1 MVQIGKDLRER
12 LKKPL
17 GQVIPFSEALV
28 YCKGRK
34 VVCIGD
40 EVTFNFLVEGK
51 VPYVAVFDLKTL
63 RHEVEPRVRGKL
75 LEFYPNAK
83 KVEKPAGD
91 LSEEMFVLAKEY
103 LEKGGALHVE
113 GEEDLFALAFALQ
126 IDSEI
131 VVYGQPGEGCVILE
145 KGNPE
150 LEKLKIKVDELGLVL
165 SD

>member
-1 MVQIGKDLRER
+1 MAEIGKDLRER

-17 GQVIPFSEALV
+17 GQVIPFSEALA
-28 YCKGRK
+28 YCRGRK
-34 VVCIGD
+34 VISIGD

-51 VPYVAVFDLKTL
+51 IPYIAVFDFKTL
-63 RHEVEPRVRGKL
+63 RHPVEPRVKGKL

-83 KVEKPAGD
+83 KTRKPAGE
-91 LSEEMFVLAKEY
+91 LSGEMFLLARKY

-126 IDSEI
+126 INDE
-131 VVYGQPGEGCVILE
+131 VVLYGQPGEGCVILE

-150 LEKLKIKVDELGLVL
+150 LEKLRIKVEELGLVL
-165 SD
+165 PD